1 MSVQTS
7 NRFTVMQIAK
17 RLGLGK
23 MAVYRM
29 LQDGI
34 VPGIRVGRR
43 WIITRHAYEQWEKTC
58 GQIRPAVASVIHTEF
73 LT

>member
-23 MAVYRM
+23 MAVYGM
-29 LQDGI
+29 LEYGI
-34 VPGIRVGRR
+34 IPGIRVGKR

-58 GQIRPAVASVIHTEF
+58 GQIRPAATPVIHTEF